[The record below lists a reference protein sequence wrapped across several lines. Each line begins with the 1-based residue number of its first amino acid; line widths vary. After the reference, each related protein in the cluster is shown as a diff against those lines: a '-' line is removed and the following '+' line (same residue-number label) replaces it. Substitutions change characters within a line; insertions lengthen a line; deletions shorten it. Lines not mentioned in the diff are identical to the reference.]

1 MGYKQ
6 NQGASKGLLLTLVV
20 VAVAGAIF
28 FAMKAAGGGGEG
40 SVEGVPPVPDNV
52 KNLPP
57 ATPQPG
63 EPGAVTPK

>member
-6 NQGASKGLLLTLVV
+6 NQAASKGLLLTLVV

-28 FAMKAAGGGGEG
+28 FAMRAAGGGEDTPA
-40 SVEGVPPVPDNV
+40 GVPPVPDNV